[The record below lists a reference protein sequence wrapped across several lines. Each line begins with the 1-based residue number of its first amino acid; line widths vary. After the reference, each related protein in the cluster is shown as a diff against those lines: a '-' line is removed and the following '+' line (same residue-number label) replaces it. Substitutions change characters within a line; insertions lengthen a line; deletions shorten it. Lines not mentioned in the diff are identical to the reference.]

1 MQSYEWYAVAVQ
13 LLKKAVEEQVETFM
27 TVVEPEVKNMYK
39 IFAPTEEER
48 KCFESVK
55 RKFRDYFTSRETM
68 LTSGAN

>member
-48 KCFESVK
+48 KYFESVK